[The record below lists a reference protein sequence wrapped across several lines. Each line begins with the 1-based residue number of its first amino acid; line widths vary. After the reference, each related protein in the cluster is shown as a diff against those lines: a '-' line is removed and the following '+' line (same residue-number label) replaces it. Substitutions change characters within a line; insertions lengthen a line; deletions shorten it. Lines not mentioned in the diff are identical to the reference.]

1 MDFLQGII
9 IATGLI
15 GQGLVAKRN
24 RWGFAFWI
32 AGNLALSVVFW
43 RSGQFA
49 LIALHAL
56 YSAIQ
61 IYSFI
66 SWSRSD
72 QTAAK
77 PVPATSKR
85 DLTRQL

>member
-1 MDFLQGII
+1 MDFLQLII
-9 IATGLI
+9 IATGLV

-24 RWGFAFWI
+24 RWGFVFWI

-43 RSGQFA
+43 RSSQFA

-72 QTAAK
+72 KSTTQPVAASCK
-77 PVPATSKR
+77 C
-85 DLTRQL
+85 DLTR

>member
-24 RWGFAFWI
+24 RWGFVFWI

-43 RSGQFA
+43 RSSQFA

-66 SWSRSD
+66 SWSLGDKSTT
-72 QTAAK
+72 QPVAAPCK
-77 PVPATSKR
+77 CDAVR
-85 DLTRQL
+85 